1 MQLMEGVVTRL
12 AAHGLHVVA
21 LDAGWLKA
29 VKAKRAMLLDVLA
42 DSLPPCDL
50 VLAEGWEDTVHDKV
64 LTPPPAN
71 GSVSPGRME
80 GVRLAVAP
88 QDGEAAAQWVLS
100 WLARRRLMRQD
111 LAGTVLTGG
120 ASRRMGTDKSGM
132 RIGGQSVLAR
142 LCELLADRLG
152 DVMIV
157 GRKREQPGIPRCI
170 EQHADVRMDMGP
182 LGGVY
187 TALQLAA
194 DDGEATGVCAI
205 ACDMPAVNGRIL
217 DRLLTGRN
225 RGACVTAPINPATG
239 RLEPL
244 LTVYEASALPHI
256 EEALNCGRLAIGR
269 WLYEVDAH
277 PLPVAAELAG
287 CFTNVNTPSELAAFS
302 GAASLVEAKA
312 FCES

>member
-1 MQLMEGVVTRL
+1 MQLMEGVVGRL

-29 VKAKRAMLLDVLA
+29 ARAGRAMLLDALA
-42 DSLPPCDL
+42 GSLPPCDL
-50 VLAEGWEDTVHDKV
+50 VLVEGWEDTVHDKV
-64 LTPPPAN
+64 LTPPAKGP
-71 GSVSPGRME
+71 VWPGRIT
-80 GVRLAVAP
+80 GVRLTAAP
-88 QDGEAAAQWVLS
+88 QDGETTAQWVLS
-100 WLARRRLMRQD
+100 WLARRSAMRED
-111 LAGTVLTGG
+111 LVGVVLTGG

-132 RIGGQSVLAR
+132 RIGGQSVLLR

-152 DVMIV
+152 DVIIV
-157 GRKREQPGIPRCI
+157 GRKRELPGVPRCL
-170 EQHADVRMDMGP
+170 EQHVDMRMDMGP

-187 TALQLAA
+187 TALQLVA

-269 WLYEVDAH
+269 WLYEIQAH
-277 PLPVAAELAG
+277 PLPVATEMAG
-287 CFTNVNTPSELAAFS
+287 CFANVNTPSELAAFS
-302 GAASLVEAKA
+302 GTASCVEAKA